1 MTAVKK
7 GALRKMGYD
16 KQLLFILPR
25 FIYVVIFYYLPF
37 KTLIV
42 MGKHIR
48 HNNH

>member
-25 FIYVVIFYYLPF
+25 FIYVFYYLPI